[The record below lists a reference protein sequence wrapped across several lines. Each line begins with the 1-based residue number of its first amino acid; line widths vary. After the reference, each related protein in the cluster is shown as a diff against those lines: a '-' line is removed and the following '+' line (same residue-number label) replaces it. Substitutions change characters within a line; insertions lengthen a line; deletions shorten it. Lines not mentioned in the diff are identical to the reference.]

1 MKPLINHKKGID
13 KMKFDEIAEV
23 PFPDTLVWGEY
34 YEKFCKP
41 LVASLDNRYMLAD
54 REDAVEEAFYKLMH
68 KKDRDAYGD
77 NMPRTEKGWFYA
89 LRWQARSYLSHM
101 KDRGKLHARYV
112 EEASKELADMFVDGR
127 QGEVGDAEVR
137 SRALALALE
146 ILRAEQDISRRD
158 LSIYLAFRMRG
169 ENAKVVGVR
178 HGVSSNNATVIKF
191 RIGRILRKH
200 GPRCFERALQK
211 AQAEL
216 CMAKAA

>member
-1 MKPLINHKKGID
+1 
-13 KMKFDEIAEV
+13 MKFDEIAEV

-41 LVASLDNRYMLAD
+41 LVASLDNRYILAD
-54 REDAVEEAFYKLMH
+54 REDAVEEAFHKLIH

-77 NMPRTEKGWFYA
+77 NMPRTEKDWFYA

-101 KDRGKLHARYV
+101 KDRSKLHARYV
-112 EEASKELADMFVDGR
+112 EEASKELADMFMDGYH
-127 QGEVGDAEVR
+127 GEDGDAEVH

-158 LSIYLAFRMRG
+158 LSIYLALQMRG
-169 ENAKVVGVR
+169 ENAKVVGVS